1 MENDKKKLFEKI
13 ESDFDALTK
22 KIDQDGVFKSLAL
35 SNSAEPESFKKKT
48 ESTSII
54 VDQNQSKFEET
65 MDESK
70 MSAISESNHHQKS

>member
-13 ESDFDALTK
+13 ESDFEALAK
-22 KIDQDGVFKSLAL
+22 KIEQDSVVKSLAL

-70 MSAISESNHHQKS
+70 ISAISESNHQKS

>member
-1 MENDKKKLFEKI
+1 
-13 ESDFDALTK
+13 
-22 KIDQDGVFKSLAL
+22 LAL
-35 SNSAEPESFKKKT
+35 PNSAEPESFNKKT

-70 MSAISESNHHQKS
+70 TNGISASNHQNS

>member
-13 ESDFDALTK
+13 ESDFEDLTK
-22 KIDQDGVFKSLAL
+22 KINHDGVVKSLAL
-35 SNSAEPESFKKKT
+35 PNSAEPESFKKKT
-48 ESTSII
+48 QITSII

-70 MSAISESNHHQKS
+70 MSAISESNNQKS